1 MRFFPHIEHA
11 NAMVRGPFTLGRDE
25 TRSYKIQ
32 SLIWT
37 RSHKIHI
44 ADMDA
49 FVTIPVIHLTSL
61 SVDFPR
67 PGRKC

>member
-1 MRFFPHIEHA
+1 
-11 NAMVRGPFTLGRDE
+11 MVRGPFTLGRDE

-44 ADMDA
+44 GDMDA
-49 FVTIPVIHLTSL
+49 FVTIPVTRLTSL